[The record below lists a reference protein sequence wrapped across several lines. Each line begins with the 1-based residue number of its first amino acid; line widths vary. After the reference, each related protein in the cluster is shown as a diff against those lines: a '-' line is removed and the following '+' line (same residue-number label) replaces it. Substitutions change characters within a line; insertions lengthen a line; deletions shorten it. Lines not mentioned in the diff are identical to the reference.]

1 MKPSGAILDLRN
13 GSPVDINL
21 ETLKGEILD
30 YLAASEFGVFRSLP
44 GGLEGLPIVSWDTE
58 TFPDYRMFLDA
69 ARKAGQKL
77 ILFAAREFEE
87 EEILEALDELE
98 TSGLDRDEQREYESR
113 LRGARRHVGST
124 CMVELAF
131 DYNSHLYV
139 YEARPDWFDN
149 FLEACEEIGAMFPGG
164 DDDEDEPNESL
175 GGFYSNN

>member
-1 MKPSGAILDLRN
+1 M
-13 GSPVDINL
+13 DINL

-44 GGLEGLPIVSWDTE
+44 GGLEGLPIVSWDTD

-77 ILFAAREFEE
+77 ILFASREFEE
-87 EEILEALDELE
+87 EEILEALDEVE
-98 TSGLDRDEQREYESR
+98 TSGLDRDEQREYETR
-113 LRGARRHVGST
+113 LRSARRHVGST

-139 YEARPDWFDN
+139 YELRPDWFDQ
-149 FLEACEEIGAMFPGG
+149 FLEACEEVSALFPGG
-164 DDDEDEPNESL
+164 DDDDEDEPNESL